1 MSGTIEQPLRN
12 LGAVLP
18 SPAKSV
24 ATYVPSVRTGN
35 LLATSGQLPL
45 KDGALVATGLL
56 GVDLSTEEGQAAAR
70 SMNAP
75 VEVEALV
82 EVS

>member
-1 MSGTIEQPLRN
+1 MTRTVKQRARA
-12 LGAVLP
+12 LGMVLP
-18 SPAKSV
+18 YMAKSV
-24 ATYVPSVRTGN
+24 ATYLPVVRTDN